1 MTIAVRRPRLVAAAA
16 TLVLTAGCADRG
28 VSSGPPSDTGAGT
41 WAAVIIAAAAATL
54 VLAALLVLPGRRAG
68 GSRLAATVLALQA
81 AGVAVGGAVVIGAA
95 VRSEQLLGRPA
106 DAEQAVSLLH
116 LTGLD
121 GRDVGFFRLIVGV
134 TFVLGALL
142 VVVLA
147 LAARFAA
154 DTDAVERTLAACVL
168 GTEVAASITA
178 GVLMVVLDDRSL
190 PLLLPAAALPI
201 LVLATV
207 RCWPHHSDVA

>member
-1 MTIAVRRPRLVAAAA
+1 MTIRRPRLVAAAA
-16 TLVLTAGCADRG
+16 TLLLSAGCAERG
-28 VSSGPPSDTGAGT
+28 VTSGPPPDTGAGT
-41 WAAVIIAAAAATL
+41 WAAVIIAAVAATL
-54 VLAALLVLPGRRAG
+54 VLAALFVLPGRRGG

-95 VRSEQLLGRPA
+95 IRSEQLLGRPA
-106 DAEQAVSLLH
+106 DAEQAASLLH

-121 GRDVGFFRLIVGV
+121 GRDAGFFRLVAGV

-154 DTDAVERTLAACVL
+154 DTDAVERTLASCVL
-168 GTEVAASITA
+168 ATEVVASITT
-178 GVLMVVLDDRSL
+178 GVLMVVFDDRSL
-190 PLLLPAAALPI
+190 PFLLPAAALPI
-201 LVLATV
+201 LVVATV
-207 RCWPHHSDVA
+207 RCWPHRAYVV